1 MECNLSPLARQ
12 LLQILRDNHE
22 GDMRR
27 DTDGVVWYLVRANVT
42 ADSGIERSSL
52 GGLYSKLRRAGLY
65 NSLDVQSK
73 WGEVRAKSED

>member
-1 MECNLSPLARQ
+1 MESNLSPLARK

-22 GDMRR
+22 GDVRR
-27 DTDGVVWYLVRANVT
+27 DADGTVWFLVRANVT
-42 ADSGIERSSL
+42 ADCGIESSSL

-65 NSLDVQSK
+65 ISLDTQSK